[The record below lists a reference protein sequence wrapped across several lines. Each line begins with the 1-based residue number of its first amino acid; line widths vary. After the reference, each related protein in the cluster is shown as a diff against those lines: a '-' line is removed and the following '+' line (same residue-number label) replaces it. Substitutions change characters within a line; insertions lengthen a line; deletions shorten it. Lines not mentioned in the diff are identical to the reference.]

1 MEKKY
6 IVKDLSILG
15 YYRGYNRGWF
25 SDATE
30 AERFYSLE
38 DAERFISQEYGLF
51 IIETV
56 YIVS

>member
-6 IVKDLSILG
+6 VVKDLKYNWYYAG
-15 YYRGYNRGWF
+15 YGSPWNDNIEY
-25 SDATE
+25 
-30 AERFYSLE
+30 AERFETLE